1 MSAQKNA
8 NEIVNLR
15 SAFIEE
21 LVGKLFLNAG
31 CSVEESTR
39 IAKSLVDAN
48 LTGHDSHG
56 IIRVTRYLDWLKQGV
71 QVADQEVEVL
81 VDNDSLLLVD
91 GSYGMGQTVGPQAVE
106 LGIERAREY
115 GLSIVALR
123 KAGHLGR
130 IGEYAEIAAKADLI
144 SIHLVNVAS
153 SQLVAPFGSKD
164 RRMGTN
170 PMAFGVPIPGENPI
184 VHDFATSVIAEGKA
198 MVALQGGA
206 PLPPDSL
213 VGPSGDL
220 TNDPAVLYEIGEGN
234 VPNSAKGSGALRAMG
249 DHKGS
254 GLSVMCELLAGAL
267 TGTGT
272 AGPGKVRFANGML
285 SIYLDPNQIDPS
297 NEFVGGVTD
306 YIEWFLSAAPSSE
319 GNPVRLPGQ
328 IEIERREA
336 RIRDG
341 LDVPA
346 EVWAGIKNAARTAGI
361 DVPS

>member
-198 MVALQGGA
+198 
-206 PLPPDSL
+206 
-213 VGPSGDL
+213 
-220 TNDPAVLYEIGEGN
+220 
-234 VPNSAKGSGALRAMG
+234 K
-249 DHKGS
+249 H
-254 GLSVMCELLAGAL
+254 SV
-267 TGTGT
+267 
-272 AGPGKVRFANGML
+272 
-285 SIYLDPNQIDPS
+285 QIDRSCGHKNNTRKPS
-297 NEFVGGVTD
+297 CTRV
-306 YIEWFLSAAPSSE
+306 LH
-319 GNPVRLPGQ
+319 
-328 IEIERREA
+328 
-336 RIRDG
+336 
-341 LDVPA
+341 
-346 EVWAGIKNAARTAGI
+346 
-361 DVPS
+361 

>member
-1 MSAQKNA
+1 
-8 NEIVNLR
+8 
-15 SAFIEE
+15 
-21 LVGKLFLNAG
+21 
-31 CSVEESTR
+31 
-39 IAKSLVDAN
+39 
-48 LTGHDSHG
+48 
-56 IIRVTRYLDWLKQGV
+56 
-71 QVADQEVEVL
+71 
-81 VDNDSLLLVD
+81 
-91 GSYGMGQTVGPQAVE
+91 MGQTVGPQAVE
-106 LGIERAREY
+106 LGIERAKKF

-130 IGEYAEIAAKADLI
+130 IGEYAEMAADSGLI

-153 SQLVAPFGSKD
+153 SQLVAPFGSRD

-170 PMAFGVPIPGENPI
+170 PMAFGVPVAGENPI
-184 VHDFATSVIAEGKA
+184 VHDFATSIVAEGKA

-213 VGPSGDL
+213 VGPSGEL
-220 TNDPAVLYEIGEGN
+220 TDDPSVLYEVKEGKA
-234 VPNSAKGSGALRAMG
+234 PNAARGSGALRAMG

-272 AGPGKVRFANGML
+272 AGPGKIRFANGML

-297 NEFVGGVTD
+297 NEFAGGVTD
-306 YIEWFLSAAPSSE
+306 YIGWFLSAAPSSE
-319 GNPVRLPGQ
+319 GKAVRLPGQ
-328 IEIERREA
+328 LEMERREV

-341 LDVPA
+341 LDVPV
-346 EVWAGIKNAARTAGI
+346 EVWEGIKRAASRAGI